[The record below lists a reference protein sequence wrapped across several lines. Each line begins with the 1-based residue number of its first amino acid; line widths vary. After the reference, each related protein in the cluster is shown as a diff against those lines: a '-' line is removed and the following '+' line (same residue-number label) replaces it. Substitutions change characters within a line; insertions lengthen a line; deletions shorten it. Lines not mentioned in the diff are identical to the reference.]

1 MKMKKY
7 QIVEIEENEHHA
19 GSKATQDVGAVAE
32 KMGYET
38 IYLKA
43 VTKKEGIIPKIQRQI
58 GYFFGWNA
66 CYSAIEE
73 NSLVLLQHPFHHP
86 QLTREKTLKKLKEK
100 KHAKFI
106 CLVHDVEELRAYRYN
121 NYYAKEFS
129 FMLEIMDVI
138 IVHNEK
144 MKSFFCGR
152 GVPEDKIVTLEI
164 FDYLQDVEKE
174 LPKYEKSITVAGN
187 LDSQKAEYISKLD
200 QLNIK
205 VHLYGPNCDEA
216 LKNSENIIYHGVFP
230 ADSLPEY
237 LNSGFG
243 LVWDGSSIDGCQGKA
258 GQYIRYNNPHKLS
271 LYLSSGLPVVIWEEA
286 AEAGFV
292 EDHKVGIC
300 IDSLSNLK
308 TALEQLDEVEYNSM
322 ASNAADLAELL
333 RKGHF
338 AQTAIDA
345 AQKRLGC

>member
-1 MKMKKY
+1 MKKY
-7 QIVEIEENEHHA
+7 QITEIAENYNHA
-19 GSKATQDVGAVAE
+19 GTKATADFAAIAE
-32 KMGYET
+32 KNNYQKLVIRMST
-38 IYLKA
+38 TKA
-43 VTKKEGIIPKIQRQI
+43 GLIPKIQRQI
-58 GYFFGWNA
+58 GFWLGWSKA
-66 CYSAIEE
+66 YKAIEE
-73 NSLVLLQHPFHHP
+73 NSVVLLQHPFHYP
-86 QLTREKTLKKLKEK
+86 QLTRERILRKLKEK
-100 KHAKFI
+100 KHVRFI

-121 NYYAKEFS
+121 SYYAREFS

-144 MKSFFCGR
+144 MKSFFCSR
-152 GVPEDKIVTLEI
+152 GVPEDRIVTLEI
-164 FDYLQDVEKE
+164 FDYLQNVEKE
-174 LPKYEKSITVAGN
+174 FPKYEKSVTVAGN

-216 LKNSENIIYHGVFP
+216 LKNNENIIYHGVFP
-230 ADSLPEY
+230 AESLPEY

-292 EDHKVGIC
+292 KEHKVGIC
-300 IDSLSNLK
+300 IDSLRSLE
-308 TALEQLDEVEYNSM
+308 AVLEQLDEVEYNSM

-333 RKGHF
+333 RKGCF
-338 AQTAIDA
+338 AQKAIDA